1 MKRPGVASAGGIGRV
16 RRLRRCNAR
25 WKCGCSRR
33 WRRLYCL
40 DCLSGPGLVSGS
52 EVDND
57 LSSTQLAARE
67 TDEARSREPH
77 LGDPYEPPSPSKR
90 TVLSLAASHSSNR
103 QGQDFVSNAVHICK
117 TQECHARKVSHLAS
131 SCEGFSVAFTLEYTG
146 EIPFCKTERSFPSVT
161 CMSIGHVASLMG
173 LGHAVLRASS
183 SCPRHPAPWKFD
195 HDRCNSQSAVISLPG
210 QESVPSAIHVHK
222 TRSVTPVG

>member
-1 MKRPGVASAGGIGRV
+1 MSVSAVIPFNTTAVHVASSHVVILPALLACELSVKLLNRIGDAMKRPGVASAGGLRRV
-16 RRLRRCNAR
+16 RRLRHCNPR
-25 WKCGCSRR
+25 RKCGCSRR

-67 TDEARSREPH
+67 TDEARSREPPFS
-77 LGDPYEPPSPSKR
+77 DPYEPPSPSKR

-161 CMSIGHVASLMG
+161 CMSIGHVASLME
-173 LGHAVLRASS
+173 R
-183 SCPRHPAPWKFD
+183 
-195 HDRCNSQSAVISLPG
+195 RCIACLCQC
-210 QESVPSAIHVHK
+210 
-222 TRSVTPVG
+222 